1 MIQERTNVRK
11 RRSACFCW
19 KQTGGV
25 IGFEEEKMS
34 VKRIVLNL
42 SSEEI
47 LRLTKILLDEEKDE
61 ALTFLKEVL
70 KPQVDQ
76 ATREQ

>member
-1 MIQERTNVRK
+1 MI
-11 RRSACFCW
+11 
-19 KQTGGV
+19 
-25 IGFEEEKMS
+25 
-34 VKRIVLNL
+34 VKPVHLKL

-47 LRLTKILLDEEKDE
+47 LRLVKIFLDEDKED
-61 ALTFLKEVL
+61 AFRFIKEVL

>member
-1 MIQERTNVRK
+1 
-11 RRSACFCW
+11 
-19 KQTGGV
+19 
-25 IGFEEEKMS
+25 MS

-47 LRLTKILLDEEKDE
+47 VRLTRLLLDEDKDE

-76 ATREQ
+76 ATRGQ

>member
-1 MIQERTNVRK
+1 MI
-11 RRSACFCW
+11 
-19 KQTGGV
+19 
-25 IGFEEEKMS
+25 
-34 VKRIVLNL
+34 VKPVNLKL

-47 LRLTKILLDEEKDE
+47 LGLVKIFLDEDKED
-61 ALTFLKEVL
+61 AFYFLKEVL